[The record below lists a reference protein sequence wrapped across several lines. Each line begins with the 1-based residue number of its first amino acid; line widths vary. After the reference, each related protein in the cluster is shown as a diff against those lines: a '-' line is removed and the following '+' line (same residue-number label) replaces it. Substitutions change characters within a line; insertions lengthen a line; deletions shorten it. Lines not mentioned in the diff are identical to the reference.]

1 MGRNSLRSPRG
12 ETLSE
17 SQRIRSNV
25 SDSMRLLRTGKES
38 QLVLFDGKRLKTTIL
53 DRESLVTGKK
63 YSGPA
68 VITEYSATTV
78 VPPRTR
84 FFLDR
89 AANLIIA
96 IEESPAPRPSTA
108 T

>member
-1 MGRNSLRSPRG
+1 M
-12 ETLSE
+12 
-17 SQRIRSNV
+17 
-25 SDSMRLLRTGKES
+25 
-38 QLVLFDGKRLKTTIL
+38 FDGKRRKATIL

-78 VPPRTR
+78 VPPRMR

-89 AANLIIA
+89 AGNLF
-96 IEESPAPRPSTA
+96 IEVE
-108 T
+108 